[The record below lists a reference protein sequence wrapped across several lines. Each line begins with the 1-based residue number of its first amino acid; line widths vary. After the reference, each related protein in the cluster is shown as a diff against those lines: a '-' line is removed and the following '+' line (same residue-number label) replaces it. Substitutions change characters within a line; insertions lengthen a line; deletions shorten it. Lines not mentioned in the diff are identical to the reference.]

1 MDGDL
6 ERAEPSPSAQHTD
19 DDGRREEQV
28 RVMTRNDSKNAT
40 TVSGDSSA
48 LVAVWM
54 QRLQMLTLITTFLAS
69 IDGDLFV
76 LTSTSSQTTL
86 DAQEFIYACFTGA
99 LVFHICAAILGYVAS
114 FALIQYQI
122 GDVAPSDTKNTEVGE
137 FSNPGLYQPEIMH
150 GTQRMLITIPPFDG
164 LLQTP
169 LNSGIQ
175 VRSRTSIPPLDLL
188 TRCYFTTLALGSV
201 GFILVLLGIAGYAWV
216 ILRQV
221 VGIFTVVCLGVSI
234 VASVWAVL

>member
-19 DDGRREEQV
+19 DDGRREQQV
-28 RVMTRNDSKNAT
+28 RVMTRNDSKNAAT
-40 TVSGDSSA
+40 ISRDSSA

-69 IDGDLFV
+69 IDGELFV

-86 DAQEFIYACFTGA
+86 DAQEFVYACFTGA
-99 LVFHICAAILGYVAS
+99 LVFHVCAAILGYVAS
-114 FALIQYQI
+114 FALIRYQI
-122 GDVAPSDTKNTEVGE
+122 GDVAPSDTKNTE
-137 FSNPGLYQPEIMH
+137 
-150 GTQRMLITIPPFDG
+150 RMLITIPPFDAVNG
-164 LLQTP
+164 LLQMP
-169 LNSGIQ
+169 LNAGIQ

-201 GFILVLLGIAGYAWV
+201 GFILILLGIAGYAWV
-216 ILRQV
+216 ILRRV

>member
-6 ERAEPSPSAQHTD
+6 ERAEPSPSAQHAD
-19 DDGRREEQV
+19 DDSRREEQV
-28 RVMTRNDSKNAT
+28 RVMTRNDSKNVAT
-40 TVSGDSSA
+40 MPGDNSA

-99 LVFHICAAILGYVAS
+99 LVFHVCAAILGYVAS

-122 GDVAPSDTKNTEVGE
+122 SDVAPSDTKNAE
-137 FSNPGLYQPEIMH
+137 
-150 GTQRMLITIPPFDG
+150 RMLITIPPFDAVNG
-164 LLQTP
+164 LLQMP

-175 VRSRTSIPPLDLL
+175 IRSRTSIPPLDLL

>member
-6 ERAEPSPSAQHTD
+6 ERAEPSTSAQHTND
-19 DDGRREEQV
+19 DDRREEHV
-28 RVMTRNDSKNAT
+28 RVMTRNDSKNVAT
-40 TVSGDSSA
+40 MSRDSSA

-54 QRLQMLTLITTFLAS
+54 QRLQMLTIITTFLAS
-69 IDGDLFV
+69 IDGELFV
-76 LTSTSSQTTL
+76 LTSTPSQPTL
-86 DAQEFIYACFTGA
+86 DAQEFVYACFTGA
-99 LVFHICAAILGYVAS
+99 LVFHVCAAILGYVAS
-114 FALIQYQI
+114 FALIRYQI
-122 GDVAPSDTKNTEVGE
+122 GDVASSDTKNTE
-137 FSNPGLYQPEIMH
+137 
-150 GTQRMLITIPPFDG
+150 RMLMTTPPFDAANT
-164 LLQTP
+164 LLQMP

-216 ILRQV
+216 ILRQA
-221 VGIFTVVCLGVSI
+221 VGIFTIVCLGVSV

>member
-1 MDGDL
+1 MDRDL
-6 ERAEPSPSAQHTD
+6 ERAELSPSAQQAD
-19 DDGRREEQV
+19 D
-28 RVMTRNDSKNAT
+28 
-40 TVSGDSSA
+40 VSGDSSA

-54 QRLQMLTLITTFLAS
+54 QRLQTLTLITTFLAS

-86 DAQEFIYACFTGA
+86 DAQEFVDACFTGA
-99 LVFHICAAILGYVAS
+99 LVFHVCAAILGYVAS

-137 FSNPGLYQPEIMH
+137 FSNPGLHQPEIVH
-150 GTQRMLITIPPFDG
+150 GTQRMLITIPPFDAVNG
-164 LLQTP
+164 LLQMP
-169 LNSGIQ
+169 LNLGIQ
-175 VRSRTSIPPLDLL
+175 IRSRTSIPPLDLL

>member
-6 ERAEPSPSAQHTD
+6 ERAEPSPSAQHAD
-19 DDGRREEQV
+19 DDSRREEQV
-28 RVMTRNDSKNAT
+28 RVMTRNDSKNVASM
-40 TVSGDSSA
+40 SGDNSA

-76 LTSTSSQTTL
+76 LTCTSSQTTL
-86 DAQEFIYACFTGA
+86 DTQEFVYACFTGA
-99 LVFHICAAILGYVAS
+99 LVFHVCAAILGYVAS
-114 FALIQYQI
+114 FALIRYQI
-122 GDVAPSDTKNTEVGE
+122 GDVAPSDTKNTEG
-137 FSNPGLYQPEIMH
+137 
-150 GTQRMLITIPPFDG
+150 MLITIPPFDAVNG
-164 LLQTP
+164 LLQMP

-201 GFILVLLGIAGYAWV
+201 GFILVLLGIASYAWV